1 MNDVSQTSDRSA
13 RRAVPAGFR
22 METGVSPIQTGDEF
36 ESQLR
41 ARLRVASLIWACA
54 TLVIGLTA
62 AVTHWDEIHAAPALL
77 FTEPPFPAVL
87 WLLTIVSIVLTLY
100 LAPTHANTLPRLRAV
115 EWMIVA
121 MTAGFFVVNQTLSLS
136 AGTAFDI
143 RDNAMDLGAGFGAPW
158 AAFVVAFGALAP
170 SSARHCAVRTAVFV
184 ACAFLPELLIF
195 PSTIGF
201 GGRAGTFL
209 SIKLITV
216 GTMSALAI
224 YGAHR
229 IGVLRRDV
237 KEARQ
242 LGQYV
247 LRRKLGAGGMGEV
260 YLAEHQFLR
269 RSCAVK
275 LIRPEQAGDEET
287 LGRFEREVR
296 AAARLT
302 HPNTIQIFDY
312 GRAEDGTFY
321 YAMEYLPGIS
331 LQELVD
337 EHGPLPPA
345 RAVQVL
351 AQLCG
356 ALREAHGY
364 GLVHRDIKPGNVML
378 CERGGLHDI
387 AKLLDYGL
395 VIASQSGGS
404 DAKLTQAGMILG
416 TPAFM
421 SPEQCGGDADVGPAS
436 DIYSLGAVAYF
447 LLSGSAPFAGRA
459 AMQVMAAHLYEK
471 PKALSESR
479 AGVTPELSD
488 TIGRCLEKS
497 PAARFAGMEELEAA
511 LRDSV
516 GTAEWTAAHA
526 REWWSDQRK
535 EGSEPVSAP

>member
-1 MNDVSQTSDRSA
+1 MKDATSPGELSA
-13 RRAVPAGFR
+13 RRNVPAGFR
-22 METGVSPIQTGDEF
+22 MEAGVSPIQSGDEF

-41 ARLRVASLIWACA
+41 SRLRVASLIWACA
-54 TLVIGLTA
+54 TLVLAVTA
-62 AVTHWDEIHAAPALL
+62 IVTHWEEIRAKPGLL
-77 FTEPPFPAVL
+77 FTEPPLPAVL
-87 WLLTIVSIVLTLY
+87 LLMTVITMLLTYY
-100 LAPTHANTLPRLRAV
+100 LAPSRVITLSRLRAV
-115 EWMIVA
+115 EWIIVA
-121 MTAGFFVVNQTLSLS
+121 MTAGFFVFNQTLSLS

-143 RDNAMDLGAGFGAPW
+143 RDNAMDLGAGLGAPW
-158 AAFVVAFGALAP
+158 AAFIVAFGALAP
-170 SSARHCAVRTAVFV
+170 SSAKHCAVRTAVFG
-184 ACAFLPELLIF
+184 ACAFLPELLVF
-195 PSTIGF
+195 PGTIGF
-201 GGRAGTFL
+201 GGDAGTYL

-229 IGVLRRDV
+229 IGALRRDV

-247 LRRKLGAGGMGEV
+247 LRRTLGSGGMGEV

-269 RSCAVK
+269 RACAVK

-287 LGRFEREVR
+287 LARFEREVR

-331 LQELVD
+331 LQDLVD

-345 RAVQVL
+345 RAVRVL
-351 AQLCG
+351 TQLCG

-378 CERGGLHDI
+378 CERGGVHDV

-395 VIASQSGGS
+395 VVTSHRGEA
-404 DAKLTQAGMILG
+404 DTRLTQAGMIVG

-421 SPEQCGGDADVGPAS
+421 SPEQCGGDAEVTAAS
-436 DIYSLGAVAYF
+436 DIYSLGAVGYF
-447 LLSGSAPFAGRA
+447 LFTGKAPFAGRS
-459 AMQVMAAHLYEK
+459 AMQMMAAHLYEAPK
-471 PKALSESR
+471 PLSELQPGI
-479 AGVTPELSD
+479 APELSD
-488 TIGRCLEKS
+488 VISRCLEKP
-497 PAARFAGMEELEAA
+497 PASRFAAMEELEAA
-511 LRDSV
+511 LRGSV
-516 GTAEWTAAHA
+516 RAEGWTADDA
-526 REWWSDQRK
+526 REWWSKRRD
-535 EGSEPVSAP
+535 GAVA

>member
-1 MNDVSQTSDRSA
+1 MADDRTLGINGRRGRGQMKNTMPPADVSA
-13 RRAVPAGFR
+13 RRIAPAGFR
-22 METGVSPIQTGDEF
+22 MEAGVSPIQTGDEF
-36 ESQLR
+36 QGQLR
-41 ARLRVASLIWACA
+41 SRLRVASLIWACA
-54 TLVIGLTA
+54 TLVIGVTA
-62 AVTHWDEIHAAPALL
+62 TVTHWEEIHAKPALL
-77 FTEPPFPAVL
+77 FTEPPLPAVL
-87 WLLTIVSIVLTLY
+87 LSMTLVAVLLTGY
-100 LAPTHANTLPRLRAV
+100 LAPARVITLPRLRAV
-115 EWMIVA
+115 EWIIVA
-121 MTAGFFVVNQTLSLS
+121 MTAGFFVLNQTLSLS

-143 RDNAMDLGAGFGAPW
+143 RDNAMDLGAGLGAPW
-158 AAFVVAFGALAP
+158 AAFIVAFGALAP
-170 SSARHCAVRTAVFV
+170 SSAKHCAVRTAVFA
-184 ACAFLPELLIF
+184 ACAFLPEIIVF
-195 PSTIGF
+195 PGTIGF
-201 GGRAGTFL
+201 GGDAGTYL
-209 SIKLITV
+209 AIKLITV

-247 LRRKLGAGGMGEV
+247 LRRTLGSGGMGEV

-287 LGRFEREVR
+287 LARFEREVR

-331 LQELVD
+331 LQDLVD

-345 RAVQVL
+345 RAGRVL
-351 AQLCG
+351 TQLCG

-378 CERGGLHDI
+378 CERGGLHDV

-395 VIASQSGGS
+395 VVANQGG
-404 DAKLTQAGMILG
+404 DTDVKLTQAGMIVG

-421 SPEQCGGDADVGPAS
+421 SPEQCGSDAEITAAS
-436 DIYSLGAVAYF
+436 DIYKPWRGCVLPARGERALCGPVSDADD
-447 LLSGSAPFAGRA
+447 GRA
-459 AMQVMAAHLYEK
+459 PVRAAQ
-471 PKALSESR
+471 
-479 AGVTPELSD
+479 
-488 TIGRCLEKS
+488 
-497 PAARFAGMEELEAA
+497 
-511 LRDSV
+511 
-516 GTAEWTAAHA
+516 GT
-526 REWWSDQRK
+526 
-535 EGSEPVSAP
+535 V